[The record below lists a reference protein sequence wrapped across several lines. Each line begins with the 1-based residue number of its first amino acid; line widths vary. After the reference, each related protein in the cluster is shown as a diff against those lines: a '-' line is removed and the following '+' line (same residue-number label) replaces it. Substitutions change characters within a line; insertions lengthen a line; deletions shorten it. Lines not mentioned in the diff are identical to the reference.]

1 MKKLRVRFKE
11 TTIDAY
17 LARHGGGLTED
28 HLFLPTNSP
37 MEPGTHVRFELML
50 ADQTPFLSGSAMVA
64 GEREDAQGRRGMVL
78 WFETLDS
85 DHAELVARLRRA
97 DEESDPW
104 PKEDR
109 DDAPQA
115 VEEEDTKPEANPAGI
130 WARYEQSEGSDQG

>member
-11 TTIDAY
+11 TTIDEY
-17 LARHGGGLTED
+17 LAHHGEGITED

-37 MEPGTHVRFELML
+37 LDPGTHVRFELML
-50 ADQTPFLSGSAMVA
+50 ANRTSFLAGSAMVA
-64 GEREDAQGRRGMVL
+64 GEREDAKGRRGMVL

-85 DHAELVARLRRA
+85 EHAELVGRLKSA
-97 DEESDPW
+97 GEESDPW
-104 PKEDR
+104 PEEDL

-130 WARYEQSEGSDQG
+130 WARYEQSEGSDR

>member
-17 LARHGGGLTED
+17 LARHGEGITED

-37 MEPGTHVRFELML
+37 LEPGTHVRFELML
-50 ADQTPFLSGSAMVA
+50 ADCTPFLAGCAMVA
-64 GEREDAQGRRGMVL
+64 GEREDAKGRRGMVL

-85 DHAELVARLRRA
+85 EHAELVARLKRA
-97 DEESDPW
+97 NEESDLW
-104 PKEDR
+104 PADSGV
-109 DDAPQA
+109 Q

-130 WARYEQSEGSDQG
+130 WAKYEAEGSDSG